1 MADDSNE
8 PIVEPIVSPNE
19 IPPDEEVPEAQ
30 RICPA
35 CGGTDHLRRTSKK
48 CPHYVPRAS
57 QGKKNDGAKN
67 DTATSTEPI
76 SGEINELS
84 TSILDKDRS
93 NSNKENVDA
102 SSNSTVINSD
112 ENDLDTS
119 SPNFIKLVS
128 ASSVQCKPVVDVS
141 HKDFNSIVPGV
152 VKSTKTAFL
161 RRPIFDKMS

>member
-1 MADDSNE
+1 MADDPNK
-8 PIVEPIVSPNE
+8 PIVEPIISPNE

-48 CPHYVPRAS
+48 CPHYVPRPCK
-57 QGKKNDGAKN
+57 GKKNDGTKN

-76 SGEINELS
+76 SGENNELS
-84 TSILDKDRS
+84 TSTTDKDRS
-93 NSNKENVDA
+93 NSNKENVDT

-112 ENDLDTS
+112 EDDLDIS

-128 ASSVQCKPVVDVS
+128 TSSVQYKPVIDVS
-141 HKDFNSIVPGV
+141 HKDFKIN
-152 VKSTKTAFL
+152 KT
-161 RRPIFDKMS
+161 IFKVYEKDYRGRNK